1 MLIRAT
7 LLCLCATAA
16 HAECAADQQT
26 FMSCQ
31 IAGGAKV
38 LDVCF
43 DADMAQYRYGP
54 AGKPELTLR
63 EPVATL
69 TYTPW
74 PGVGRAI
81 WEEVTFANGGHTY
94 TVHGGFDRPMGDEKP
109 EDMTNAHF
117 GGVVVRK
124 GDDILAELL
133 CDPATVDFA
142 WGEGLFDAK
151 QDLGLV
157 WDDRSQE
164 WIAKPD

>member
-1 MLIRAT
+1 MLTRAL

-16 HAECAADQQT
+16 SAECGADQQT

-31 IAGGAKV
+31 IAGSAK
-38 LDVCF
+38 LLEVCF
-43 DADMAQYRYGP
+43 DAELASYSYGRP
-54 AGKPELTLR
+54 GKPELTLQ

-74 PGVGRAI
+74 PGVGSAI
-81 WEEVTFANGGHTY
+81 WEEVMFVNGGHTY

-109 EDMTNAHF
+109 EDMINPHF

-124 GDDILAELL
+124 GDDILVELS

-157 WDDRSQE
+157 WDDRARE
-164 WIAKPD
+164 WIARPD